1 MLPENVA
8 FKLAPEEY
16 VVMQIHYKNP
26 FKEPDHSG
34 VTAKI
39 SSIQPKY
46 FAGIYL
52 LWRFSLNIPAGV
64 PETSGDM
71 NCRWNQN
78 IPLNIFAFRP
88 HAHSLGKRIIGM
100 KTDGKTRESKIIAD
114 GDPQKPQAFY
124 PLKDIV
130 TIKPGDSLFA
140 RCTYD
145 STAKARST
153 QIGKPYFHWMYV
165 LDLDIAILVR
175 GKFTI

>member
-88 HAHSLGKRIIGM
+88 HAHSLGKRIIG
-100 KTDGKTRESKIIAD
+100 KDTRILSWPISPLGSFTNYFDKIL
-114 GDPQKPQAFY
+114 AFFDHL
-124 PLKDIV
+124 PTCFDIFYGMNIEKIW
-130 TIKPGDSLFA
+130 TF
-140 RCTYD
+140 
-145 STAKARST
+145 
-153 QIGKPYFHWMYV
+153 
-165 LDLDIAILVR
+165 
-175 GKFTI
+175 

>member
-1 MLPENVA
+1 
-8 FKLAPEEY
+8 
-16 VVMQIHYKNP
+16 
-26 FKEPDHSG
+26 
-34 VTAKI
+34 
-39 SSIQPKY
+39 
-46 FAGIYL
+46 
-52 LWRFSLNIPAGV
+52 
-64 PETSGDM
+64 M
-71 NCRWNQN
+71 NCKWNQN

-124 PLKDIV
+124 PLKDVV

-153 QIGKPYFHWMYV
+153 QIGKPYFHWMYI